1 MWPFGLTFWDVVLW
15 IVTVEPLTKHLMFCS
30 LFQDKNQVNV
40 SQLCLVD
47 LAGSERTSRTRA
59 EGSRL
64 REAGQA
70 AAQITTFITFRI
82 SGLCFM
88 KTIWVSFSHRQHQS
102 VFNDSAHMYWSSKGE
117 SDVWHKQGMWYINW
131 PCDWVKRIE
140 TSKALL
146 SSVLRWFRTETPK
159 WPIYSRTTL
168 MEKAKWG
175 WLCV

>member
-1 MWPFGLTFWDVVLW
+1 MLPFGPTFWDVVLW

-70 AAQITTFITFRI
+70 AAENYFYYLQDFRVMFYEDHMGFFLSQATSI
-82 SGLCFM
+82 SL
-88 KTIWVSFSHRQHQS
+88 
-102 VFNDSAHMYWSSKGE
+102 
-117 SDVWHKQGMWYINW
+117 
-131 PCDWVKRIE
+131 
-140 TSKALL
+140 
-146 SSVLRWFRTETPK
+146 
-159 WPIYSRTTL
+159 
-168 MEKAKWG
+168 
-175 WLCV
+175 

>member
-1 MWPFGLTFWDVVLW
+1 MWPFGPTFWDVLW

-70 AAQITTFITFRI
+70 AAQRTTFITFRVMFYEDHMGFFLSQATSI
-82 SGLCFM
+82 SL
-88 KTIWVSFSHRQHQS
+88 
-102 VFNDSAHMYWSSKGE
+102 
-117 SDVWHKQGMWYINW
+117 
-131 PCDWVKRIE
+131 
-140 TSKALL
+140 
-146 SSVLRWFRTETPK
+146 
-159 WPIYSRTTL
+159 
-168 MEKAKWG
+168 
-175 WLCV
+175 